1 MAYIKTEKEYAA
13 VMSRIDQLIFETT
26 DDTPVDDPRMK
37 ELDVL
42 SAQAEEYEKEV
53 WPIVQSA
60 RSQLFP
66 KWKQL
71 KVLEN

>member
-53 WPIVQSA
+53 WPIV
-60 RSQLFP
+60 
-66 KWKQL
+66 
-71 KVLEN
+71 